1 MLSRLRRYLVTG
13 LIVVAPIGVTAYV
26 LVWLFEHLDAILG
39 QWLPLQVRFPGVGL
53 LALLLILLFVGWMLR
68 WAVGRRLVA
77 WWNRVLSRLPLT
89 RRVYNASSQI
99 VQTFLDRND
108 RVFQSV
114 ALIEYP
120 SPGSYAVVFVT
131 ARAPSS
137 VASQRPGEDL
147 VSVFLPTT
155 PNPTTG
161 YLLLIPAERLRIV
174 DMTVEDA
181 MKFIISAGVVT
192 PEPDRP
198 RTRGLDLE
206 RLIREAGTH
215 GR

>member
-13 LIVVAPIGVTAYV
+13 LIVVAPIGMTVWV
-26 LVWLFEHLDAILG
+26 LVWLFEHLDSILG
-39 QWLPLQVRFPGVGL
+39 QWLPVPIRFPGVGL

-68 WAVGRRLVA
+68 WAVGRRLVS
-77 WWNRVLSRLPLT
+77 WWNRILSRLPLT

-99 VQTFLDRND
+99 VQSLLDRND
-108 RVFQSV
+108 RLFQSV

-131 ARAPSS
+131 APAPGSIGTLH
-137 VASQRPGEDL
+137 PGQEL

-161 YLLLIPAERLRIV
+161 YLLLVPAERLKIV

-192 PEPDRP
+192 PEPERP
-198 RTRGLDLE
+198 RMSGLDVE
-206 RLIREAGTH
+206 RLIRDAGKH
-215 GR
+215 GP

>member
-13 LIVVAPIGVTAYV
+13 LIVVAPIGMTVWV

-39 QWLPLQVRFPGVGL
+39 QWLPAPVRFPGVGL
-53 LALLLILLFVGWMLR
+53 LALLVILLFVGWMLR
-68 WAVGRRLVA
+68 WAVGRRLVSG
-77 WWNRVLSRLPLT
+77 WNRILSRLPLT

-99 VQTFLDRND
+99 VQSLLDRDENI
-108 RVFQSV
+108 FQSV

-120 SPGSYAVVFVT
+120 SAGSYAVVFVT
-131 ARAPSS
+131 ASAPAS
-137 VASQRPGEDL
+137 VAALQPGEDL

-161 YLLLIPAERLRIV
+161 YLLLVPARRLKVV
-174 DMTVEDA
+174 DMTIEDA

-198 RTRGLDLE
+198 RARGLDLD
-206 RLIREAGTH
+206 RL
-215 GR
+215 GRGGGRRGS